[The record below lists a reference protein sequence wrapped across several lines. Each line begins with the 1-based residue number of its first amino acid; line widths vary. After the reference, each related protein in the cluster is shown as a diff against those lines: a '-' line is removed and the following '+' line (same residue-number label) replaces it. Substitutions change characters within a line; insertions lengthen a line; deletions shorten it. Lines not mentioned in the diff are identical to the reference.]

1 MNLDNFKHAGR
12 EITHRDDNSFLER
25 TLAGDQFKELILTPC
40 GELFINPGKT
50 IEAEDFWLYFKPDM
64 YMEGA
69 LYANCNGEFRTWGT
83 TIPHAQS
90 FKLLKN
96 QTAISLLSDGIQLF
110 SKRAGIPVGST
121 LIAFFHYRQKVV
133 LIIAGDAFNRRSR
146 TLITDE
152 SETNNSFFFQEFVLI
167 LNQYDPNM
175 AVQLVTSQEVKS
187 VAYITTSLTQ

>member
-12 EITHRDDNSFLER
+12 EITHRDDNAFLER

-69 LYANCNGEFRTWGT
+69 LYANCNGEFHTFGKALT
-83 TIPHAQS
+83 SEQN
-90 FKLLKN
+90 FELMKN
-96 QTAISLLSDGIQLF
+96 KTEISLFRDGVQLF

-152 SETNNSFFFQEFVLI
+152 SETNHSFFFQEFALI

-175 AVQLVTSQEVKS
+175 AAQLVASQEVKS